1 MQAWGARHAH
11 LFLEDVAYL
20 RLTYGRIGVSA
31 NVHVSWLDPSKVRR
45 VTAVGSRKM
54 AVYNDL
60 STEER
65 IASSTRASSLPKRAG
80 PRRDPDVL
88 PVRRDPVPV
97 RLVRGAPRGQDRHFL
112 SCVLGE
118 SSPMT
123 PGESGLAVVRTLAC
137 AERSLLEGRPVDI
150 PQEKEPVTSP
160 VGRAS

>member
-1 MQAWGARHAH
+1 MSYR
-11 LFLEDVAYL
+11 
-20 RLTYGRIGVSA
+20 YGGIRSPFVSFEEP
-31 NVHVSWLDPSKVRR
+31 L
-45 VTAVGSRKM
+45 AV
-54 AVYNDL
+54 
-60 STEER
+60 
-65 IASSTRASSLPKRAG
+65 
-80 PRRDPDVL
+80 
-88 PVRRDPVPV
+88 
-97 RLVRGAPRGQDRHFL
+97 QDRHFL